1 MIPGGH
7 HGGRKQTAASAEAT
21 VTATA
26 AKGTAANEKGYLFT
40 CAVLVDVF
48 IIINLWPSLY
58 IQFYGIMVILCSIC
72 AKLGARV
79 SMYVRM

>member
-26 AKGTAANEKGYLFT
+26 AKGTAANEKGYLFI
-40 CAVLVDVF
+40 CAVFVDVF
-48 IIINLWPSLY
+48 IIINLWPSKFYLY
-58 IQFYGIMVILCSIC
+58 IQFMVLW
-72 AKLGARV
+72 LY
-79 SMYVRM
+79 YVQFVQN